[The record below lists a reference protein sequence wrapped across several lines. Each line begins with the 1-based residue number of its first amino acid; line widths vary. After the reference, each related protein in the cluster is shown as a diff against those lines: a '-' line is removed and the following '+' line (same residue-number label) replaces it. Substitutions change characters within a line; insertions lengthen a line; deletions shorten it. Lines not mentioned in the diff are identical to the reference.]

1 MVKQSAVNFGIL
13 AYKQKHTLMKNLLA
27 LFGIAILLT
36 ACGSDKKSED
46 KSEENGIKLG
56 QQKTSASKADL
67 KSSIERGEQLYTSLC
82 VACHM
87 PNGQGVTG
95 AFPPLDGSN
104 WLTEKRAESIHS
116 VKYGQQGEITVNDQ
130 TYNGVMAPLGLSDKE
145 VADVLNYVMNSW
157 SNSQDKMVTEQEVA
171 AVTK

>member
-1 MVKQSAVNFGIL
+1 
-13 AYKQKHTLMKNLLA
+13 MKKLLLLA
-27 LFGIAILLT
+27 TVFASLV
-36 ACGSDKKSED
+36 ACKSDQK
-46 KSEENGIKLG
+46 EENDQNSGVKLG
-56 QQKTSASKADL
+56 GQKTSTSKADL
-67 KSSIERGEQLYTSLC
+67 KDSMERGEEVYTSLC

-87 PNGQGVTG
+87 GNGQGVKG

-116 VKYGQQGEITVNDQ
+116 VKYGQQGEIVVNGE
-130 TYNGVMAPLGLSDKE
+130 TYNGVMAPLGLSDQE

-157 SNSQDKMVTEQEVA
+157 SNTQDKMVTVEEVK